1 MQKQTDVYLLTGSN
15 IEPRLS
21 FLQRAAEMISQE
33 IGIIKKQS
41 GVYES
46 ESWGF
51 KADCHFLNQVLIVR
65 SSLSPENLLRSILN
79 IEKFLGRKRSEAA
92 YSTRTIDIDIL
103 YYGSRIIKMEHLT
116 IPHPRLHERKFTLEP
131 LVEIAANLIHPVLKK
146 SNKELLENTTDMI
159 SAIVY
164 IEQNGI

>member
-1 MQKQTDVYLLTGSN
+1 
-15 IEPRLS
+15 
-21 FLQRAAEMISQE
+21 MISLK

-51 KADCHFLNQVLIVR
+51 EADCHFLNQVILVR
-65 SSLSPENLLRSILN
+65 SQLSPENLLKCILN
-79 IEKFLGRKRSEAA
+79 IEKYLGRQRNEAG
-92 YSTRTIDIDIL
+92 YTSRTIDIDIL
-103 YYGSRIIKMEHLT
+103 YYGSRIIKKDHLT
-116 IPHPRLHERKFTLEP
+116 VPHPRLHERKFTLAP

-146 SNKELLENTTDMI
+146 SNKELLENTTDMVN
-159 SAIVY
+159 AFVY